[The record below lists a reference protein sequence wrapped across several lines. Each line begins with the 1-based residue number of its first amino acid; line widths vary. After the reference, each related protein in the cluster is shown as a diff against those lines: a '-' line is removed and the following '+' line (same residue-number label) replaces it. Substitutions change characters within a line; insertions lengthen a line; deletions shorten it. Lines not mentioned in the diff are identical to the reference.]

1 MKKRRYWGL
10 FVLAFLLPALLV
22 QATQQ
27 PEREIRFGP
36 AIEQFLE
43 QDETNPPPQDA
54 ILFIGSSIFRQWADL
69 EEHMAPLPV
78 FNRAFGGSR
87 TWELLHY
94 VDRVVLPYKPRIIAY
109 YGGSNDV
116 NAGAD
121 SKEIY
126 DNFRAF
132 AERVAKQLPATQ
144 IFFVSIN
151 RAPQKRDRWDVV
163 DAANSLIREY
173 ADQNPKLGYIDV
185 NPVLFDSAGNPRIE
199 LYRDDLLHFH
209 PPAYVEFAKVVRP
222 VIEKEWNEGLSAQ

>member
-1 MKKRRYWGL
+1 MKKCRYWGL
-10 FVLAFLLPALLV
+10 FVLAFLLLALLV
-22 QATQQ
+22 QAAQQ

-43 QDETNPPPQDA
+43 QDETNPPPQEA

-87 TWELLHY
+87 TWEVLHY
-94 VDRVVLPYKPRIIAY
+94 MDRVVLPYKPRIIAY
-109 YGGSNDV
+109 YCGSNDV

-132 AERVAKQLPATQ
+132 AERVANQLPATH

-163 DAANSLIREY
+163 DEANSLIREY
-173 ADQNPKLGYIDV
+173 ADQNAKLGYIDV

-209 PPAYVEFAKVVRP
+209 PPAYVEFANVVRP
-222 VIEKEWNEGLSAQ
+222 VIEKAWNESLGSQ